1 MPLVFKTLQYFQ
13 AKLETLTFRNQNQN
27 EEMLTEY
34 WRKFHSL
41 FAAKFV
47 KLKVISLKMT
57 LMLITFTKIWLCV
70 FGIAWILLCLPIKW
84 LYFFRSQIRSWHHH
98 LKSPRQI
105 AFSANVVKF
114 HNSRRPHIPL
124 MERGSK
130 NDKDVFFQLP
140 KKYFPLIC
148 ITGCPNKFGMSL

>member
-1 MPLVFKTLQYFQ
+1 
-13 AKLETLTFRNQNQN
+13 
-27 EEMLTEY
+27 
-34 WRKFHSL
+34 
-41 FAAKFV
+41 
-47 KLKVISLKMT
+47 MT

-130 NDKDVFFQLP
+130 NDKDVFFSSCP
-140 KKYFPLIC
+140 KNIFHWFALLKSQVFHECERSEHIFWTFKITQFVMLILNDDVSSVFC
-148 ITGCPNKFGMSL
+148 IGKNKVIFLARKAKSKQQPNLCKGN